1 MLGTETFLPSP
12 VLYRGMSQNPLIN
25 ALAAVG
31 YIIAVVLVMFYGG
44 PLMGGPDGE
53 DTIFIPMA
61 MLSLFVFSAATM
73 GYIVLYQPLVMFLEG
88 KKVEAVNLFLKTIG
102 ALGIFMVVL
111 FVLQFVFSR

>member
-1 MLGTETFLPSP
+1 MTTNPFL
-12 VLYRGMSQNPLIN
+12 N
-25 ALAAVG
+25 ALGAVG
-31 YIIAVVLVMFYGG
+31 YIVAVVVVMYYGG

-53 DTIFIPMA
+53 DTVFIPMA

-73 GYIVLYQPLVMFLEG
+73 AYIVLYQPMVMFLED

-111 FVLQFVFSR
+111 FALQFVFSR

>member
-1 MLGTETFLPSP
+1 MTN
-12 VLYRGMSQNPLIN
+12 NPFVN

-31 YIIAVVLVMFYGG
+31 YIIAVVLLITYGG
-44 PLMGGPDGE
+44 PAIGPK

-88 KKVEAVNLFLKTIG
+88 KKLEAVNLFLKTIG
-102 ALGIFMVVL
+102 VLGGLMVVL
-111 FVLQFVFSR
+111 FILQFLFSR